1 MKPSFYKILFDRE
14 TPFRCTYIDKLS
26 FDHPLHFHPEI
37 ELTLILESEG
47 VRYIG
52 DNTSNFCQG
61 DLILIG
67 SNLPHIWINEKVKNK
82 TSRSRRITL
91 QFPPALINTMFTHA
105 DELEPVAQLFQL
117 ADRGVCF
124 SDKTSK
130 EIEPLLLAVHE
141 NKGLPKW
148 ICVFELLLKLTQVKE
163 FKLLASP
170 GYQTNLTGKDMD
182 RMNLIFQY
190 IRNNI
195 ENKIT
200 LDEIADIA
208 CLTKPSF
215 CRLFKQ
221 KTGKS
226 FIIFLNEFRI
236 NHAKRM
242 MLEGKQITI
251 GRIAQKSGFN
261 SVQHFN
267 VKFKRYND
275 GLTPTE
281 YLKKTKI
288 T

>member
-1 MKPSFYKILFDRE
+1 MKPSFYKVLFDKE

-26 FDHPLHFHPEI
+26 FDHPWHFHPEI

-61 DLILIG
+61 DLILVG
-67 SNLPHIWINEKVKNK
+67 SNLPHIWINENEKNK
-82 TSRSRRITL
+82 VSRSRRLTL
-91 QFPPALINTMFTHA
+91 QFPKNLMDTIFAHA
-105 DELEPVAQLFQL
+105 EELEPVAQLFQR
-117 ADRGVCF
+117 ADRGIYF
-124 SDKTSK
+124 SSKTSR
-130 EIEPLLLAVHE
+130 EIEPLLRKINE
-141 NKGLPKW
+141 RKGLPKW
-148 ICVFELLLKLTQVKE
+148 ISVFELLQRLTQVKDYT
-163 FKLLASP
+163 LLASP
-170 GYQTNLTGKDMD
+170 GYQTNLTHRDID
-182 RMNLIFQY
+182 RMNRVFQY

-200 LDEIADIA
+200 LDEISNIA

-242 MLEGKQITI
+242 MLEDKQVPI
-251 GRIAQKSGFN
+251 GRIAHKSGFN
-261 SVQHFN
+261 SAQHFN
-267 VKFKRYND
+267 VKFKKYND

-281 YLKKTKI
+281 YLKKLKI
-288 T
+288 N

>member
-1 MKPSFYKILFDRE
+1 MKPSFYKILFDKE

-26 FDHPLHFHPEI
+26 FDHPWHFHPEI

-47 VRYIG
+47 VRYVG
-52 DNTSNFCQG
+52 DNTSNFCKG

-67 SNLPHIWINEKVKNK
+67 SNLPHIWINENEKNK
-82 TSRSRRITL
+82 VSRSRRITL
-91 QFPPALINTMFTHA
+91 QFPKNLMDTMFTHA
-105 DELEPVAQLFQL
+105 EELEPVAQLFQK
-117 ADRGVCF
+117 AERGVYF
-124 SDKTSK
+124 SAKTSR
-130 EIEPLLLAVHE
+130 EIEPLFMKINE
-141 NKGLPKW
+141 RKGLPKW
-148 ICVFELLLKLTQVKE
+148 ISVFELLQKLTQAKNYT
-163 FKLLASP
+163 LLASP
-170 GYQTNLTGKDMD
+170 GYQTNLTNRDID
-182 RMNLIFQY
+182 RMNQVFQY

-200 LDEIADIA
+200 LDEISSIA

-242 MLEGKQITI
+242 LLEGKHIPI
-251 GRIAQKSGFN
+251 GRIAHKSGFN

-267 VKFKRYND
+267 AKFKKYND

-281 YLKKTKI
+281 YLKKLKI

>member
-1 MKPSFYKILFDRE
+1 MKPSFYKVLFDKE

-26 FDHPLHFHPEI
+26 FDHPWHFHPEI

-61 DLILIG
+61 DLILVG
-67 SNLPHIWINEKVKNK
+67 SNLPHIWINENEKNK
-82 TSRSRRITL
+82 VSRSRRITL
-91 QFPPALINTMFTHA
+91 QFPKNLMDTIFAHA
-105 DELEPVAQLFQL
+105 EELEPVAQLFQR
-117 ADRGVCF
+117 ADRGIYF
-124 SDKTSK
+124 SSKTSK
-130 EIEPLLLAVHE
+130 EIEPLLLKINE
-141 NKGLPKW
+141 RKGLPKW
-148 ICVFELLLKLTQVKE
+148 ISVFELLQKLTQVNDYE
-163 FKLLASP
+163 LLASA
-170 GYQTNLTGKDMD
+170 GYQTNLTDRDID
-182 RMNLIFQY
+182 RMNHVFQY

-200 LDEIADIA
+200 LDEISNIA

-242 MLEGKQITI
+242 MLEDKQVPI
-251 GRIAQKSGFN
+251 GRIAYKSGFN

-267 VKFKRYND
+267 VKFKTYNN

-281 YLKKTKI
+281 YLKKLKI
-288 T
+288 N